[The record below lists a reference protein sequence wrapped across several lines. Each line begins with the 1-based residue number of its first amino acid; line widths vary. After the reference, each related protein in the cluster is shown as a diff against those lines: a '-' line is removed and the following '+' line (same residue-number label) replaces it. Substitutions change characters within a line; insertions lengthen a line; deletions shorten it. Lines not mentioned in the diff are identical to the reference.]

1 MTRQTQARISKRME
15 LLDQLRYFTML
26 DGIAVGLLLLSWMA
40 LGHIIESPPKSRAS
54 TSVIMADY
62 RRKWMIQMITRQPRI
77 FDAAVLD
84 TLRQGTAFFASA
96 CMIAIGGG
104 LAAISNTERLR
115 GVAQDLTIDVPEI
128 IWEVKILVALI
139 FITSAFL
146 KFIWANRLFGY
157 CGVVMASVPNEV
169 DAKETIPRA
178 KKAGELNIA
187 AARAFNR
194 GLRSIYFAL
203 GSLGWF
209 LGPIGLI
216 VATVMTVFILVR
228 REFASA
234 SREVLLQSET

>member
-1 MTRQTQARISKRME
+1 ME
-15 LLDQLRYFTML
+15 LLDQLRYFTPL
-26 DGIAVGLLLLSWMA
+26 DAIAVSYLLLAWRV
-40 LGHIIESPPKSRAS
+40 LGYIIESPPKSRVS

-62 RRKWMIQMITRQPRI
+62 RHKWMVQMITRQPRI

-96 CMIAIGGG
+96 CLIAIGGG
-104 LAAISNTERLR
+104 LATISNAERLR
-115 GVAQDLTIDVPEI
+115 GVAQDLTLDVPEI
-128 IWEVKILVALI
+128 IWEMKIFLALI

-157 CGVVMASVPNEV
+157 CGVVMASVPNEI
-169 DAKETIPRA
+169 DAPETLPRA

-194 GLRSIYFAL
+194 GLRGIYFAL
-203 GSLGWF
+203 GTLGWF
-209 LGPIGLI
+209 IGPIGLLI
-216 VATVMTVFILVR
+216 TTTMTVFILVR

-234 SREVLLQSET
+234 SREVLLRDET

>member
-1 MTRQTQARISKRME
+1 ME
-15 LLDQLRYFTML
+15 LLNQLRFFTSL
-26 DGIAVGLLLLSWMA
+26 DAIAVSYLLLSWMV
-40 LGHIIESPPKSRAS
+40 LGYIIESPPKSRVS

-62 RRKWMIQMITRQPRI
+62 RRKWMVQMITRQPRI

-84 TLRQGTAFFASA
+84 TLRQGTAFFGSA
-96 CMIAIGGG
+96 CLIAIGGG

-128 IWEVKILVALI
+128 IWEMKILLALI
-139 FITSAFL
+139 LITSAFL

-157 CGVVMASVPNEV
+157 CGVVMASVPNEI
-169 DAKETIPRA
+169 DAAETLPRA

-194 GLRSIYFAL
+194 GLRGIYFAL
-203 GSLGWF
+203 GALGWF
-209 LGPIGLI
+209 LGPIGLLI
-216 VATVMTVFILVR
+216 TTTMTVFILVR

-234 SREVLLQSET
+234 SREVLLQDET

>member
-1 MTRQTQARISKRME
+1 ME
-15 LLDQLRYFTML
+15 LLDQLRYFTPL
-26 DGIAVGLLLLSWMA
+26 DGFAVGLLLLSWIF
-40 LGHIIESPPKSRAS
+40 LGHIIENPPKSRVS

-62 RRKWMIQMITRQPRI
+62 RRKWMVQMITRQPRI
-77 FDAAVLD
+77 FDASVLD

-104 LAAISNTERLR
+104 LAAISNAERLR

-128 IWEVKILVALI
+128 VWEVKILLALI

-157 CGVVMASVPNEV
+157 CGVVMASVPNEI
-169 DAKETIPRA
+169 DSPEALPRA
-178 KKAGELNIA
+178 KKSGELNIA

-203 GSLGWF
+203 GALGWF
-209 LGPIGLI
+209 LGPVGLLI
-216 VATVMTVFILVR
+216 ATLITVFILVR

-234 SREVLLQSET
+234 SRAVLLQDES

>member
-1 MTRQTQARISKRME
+1 ME
-15 LLDQLRYFTML
+15 LLNQLRYFTLL
-26 DGIAVGLLLLSWMA
+26 DGIAVGLLLLSWII
-40 LGHIIESPPKSRAS
+40 LGHIIESPPKSRIS

-62 RRKWMIQMITRQPRI
+62 RRKWMVQMITRQPRI

-96 CMIAIGGG
+96 CLIAIGGG
-104 LAAISNTERLR
+104 LATISNAERLR
-115 GVAQDLTIDVPEI
+115 GVAQDLALDVPEI
-128 IWEVKILVALI
+128 IWEVKILLALI

-157 CGVVMASVPNEV
+157 CGVVMASVPNEIE
-169 DAKETIPRA
+169 APETLPRA

-203 GSLGWF
+203 GALGWF
-209 LGPIGLI
+209 LGPFGLFVTTAI
-216 VATVMTVFILVR
+216 TVFTLVR
-228 REFASA
+228 REFAST
-234 SREVLLQSET
+234 SREVLLQDET

>member
-1 MTRQTQARISKRME
+1 ME
-15 LLDQLRYFTML
+15 LLDQLRYFTQL
-26 DGIAVGLLLLSWMA
+26 DGLAVGFLFLSWIV
-40 LGHIIESPPKSRAS
+40 LGYVIESPPKSRIS
-54 TSVIMADY
+54 TSVVMADY
-62 RRKWMIQMITRQPRI
+62 RRKWMVQMITREPRI
-77 FDAAVLD
+77 FDASVLD

-104 LAAISNTERLR
+104 LAAISNAERLR
-115 GVAQDLTIDVPEI
+115 GVAQDLTLDVPQV
-128 IWEVKILVALI
+128 IWEVKILLALV

-157 CGVVMASVPNEV
+157 CGVVMASVPNKV
-169 DAKETIPRA
+169 DAPETLPRA

-194 GLRSIYFAL
+194 GLRGIYFAL

-209 LGPIGLI
+209 LGPIGLLI
-216 VATVMTVFILVR
+216 ATLMTVFILVR

-234 SREVLLQSET
+234 SREVLLQDEV

>member
-1 MTRQTQARISKRME
+1 ME
-15 LLDQLRYFTML
+15 LLDQLHYFTRL
-26 DGIAVGLLLLSWMA
+26 DGIAVGLLFISWIG
-40 LGHIIESPPKSRAS
+40 LGHIIEYPPKSRIS
-54 TSVIMADY
+54 TSVLMADY

-77 FDAAVLD
+77 FDASVLD

-96 CMIAIGGG
+96 CLIAIGGG
-104 LAAISNTERLR
+104 LAAVSNAERLR

-169 DAKETIPRA
+169 DAKETLPRA
-178 KKAGELNIA
+178 KKAGELNIV

-203 GSLGWF
+203 GALGWF

-216 VATVMTVFILVR
+216 VMTTITIFILIR
-228 REFASA
+228 REFAST
-234 SREVLLQSET
+234 SREVLLLDET

>member
-1 MTRQTQARISKRME
+1 ME
-15 LLDQLRYFTML
+15 LLEQLRYFTVL
-26 DGIAVGLLLLSWMA
+26 DGFAVGLLLLSWVI
-40 LGHIIESPPKSRAS
+40 LGHVIESPPKSRIS

-62 RRKWMIQMITRQPRI
+62 RRKWMVQMITRQPRI

-104 LAAISNTERLR
+104 LATISNTERLR

-128 IWEVKILVALI
+128 IWEVKIFVALI

-157 CGVVMASVPNEV
+157 CGVVMASVPNEIN
-169 DAKETIPRA
+169 APEALPRA

-203 GSLGWF
+203 GALGWF

-216 VATVMTVFILVR
+216 ATTFLTVFILVR

-234 SREVLLQSET
+234 SREVLLQDET

>member
-1 MTRQTQARISKRME
+1 MRFFTS
-15 LLDQLRYFTML
+15 LDA
-26 DGIAVGLLLLSWMA
+26 IAVSYLLLSWMV
-40 LGHIIESPPKSRAS
+40 LGYIIESPPKSRVS

-62 RRKWMIQMITRQPRI
+62 RRKWMVQMITRQPRI

-84 TLRQGTAFFASA
+84 TLRQGTAFFGSA
-96 CMIAIGGG
+96 CLIAIGGG

-128 IWEVKILVALI
+128 IWEMKILLALI
-139 FITSAFL
+139 LITSAFL

-157 CGVVMASVPNEV
+157 CGVVMASVPNEI
-169 DAKETIPRA
+169 DAAETLPRA

-194 GLRSIYFAL
+194 GLRGIYFAL
-203 GSLGWF
+203 GALGWF
-209 LGPIGLI
+209 LGPIGLLI
-216 VATVMTVFILVR
+216 TTTMTVFILVR

-234 SREVLLQSET
+234 SREVLLQDET

>member
-1 MTRQTQARISKRME
+1 ME
-15 LLDQLRYFTML
+15 LLNQLSYFTLL
-26 DGIAVGLLLLSWMA
+26 DGIAVGFLLLTWLV
-40 LGHIIESPPKSRAS
+40 LGHVIENPPKSRIS

-62 RRKWMIQMITRQPRI
+62 RRKWMVQMITRQPRI
-77 FDAAVLD
+77 FDATVLD
-84 TLRQGTAFFASA
+84 TLRQNSAFFASA
-96 CMIAIGGG
+96 SMIAIGGG
-104 LAAISNTERLR
+104 LAAISNPDRLR

-169 DAKETIPRA
+169 DAQEALPRA

-194 GLRSIYFAL
+194 GLRCIYYAL

-209 LGPIGLI
+209 LGPVGLI
-216 VATVMTVFILVR
+216 VAILITVFILVR
-228 REFASA
+228 REFTSA
-234 SREVLLQSET
+234 SRAVLLQDET